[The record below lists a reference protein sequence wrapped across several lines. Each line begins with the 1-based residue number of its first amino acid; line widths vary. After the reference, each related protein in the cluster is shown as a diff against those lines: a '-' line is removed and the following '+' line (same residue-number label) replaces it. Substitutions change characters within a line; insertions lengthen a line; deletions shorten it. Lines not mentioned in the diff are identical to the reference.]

1 MTFSGAA
8 WYWVSQ
14 SSMQSKNRFYYC
26 YFLDT
31 LTRANT
37 KYDLVCTQTEW
48 LIDFF
53 ACSDF
58 PVLEFSLIIIQ
69 NQIWTSLALNLKT
82 GSAGSVSSV
91 NTQICWRFGELKIHQ
106 HGIHLITADI
116 WYISFSSLH
125 CFKQSRERW
134 LNCTDSYS
142 TYSNQRLHCIS
153 IPNSKK
159 LRHEC

>member
-8 WYWVSQ
+8 RYWVSQ
-14 SSMQSKNRFYYC
+14 SSMQSKKPFLLLLFCGYC
-26 YFLDT
+26 EELILNMT
-31 LTRANT
+31 L
-37 KYDLVCTQTEW
+37 CTHTEW
-48 LIDFF
+48 LIDFC
-53 ACSDF
+53 ACSNF

-116 WYISFSSLH
+116 WYISSSLH
-125 CFKQSRERW
+125 CFKQSPEMIELYRQLFNLFE
-134 LNCTDSYS
+134 
-142 TYSNQRLHCIS
+142 
-153 IPNSKK
+153 SKTPLYFNTK
-159 LRHEC
+159 F